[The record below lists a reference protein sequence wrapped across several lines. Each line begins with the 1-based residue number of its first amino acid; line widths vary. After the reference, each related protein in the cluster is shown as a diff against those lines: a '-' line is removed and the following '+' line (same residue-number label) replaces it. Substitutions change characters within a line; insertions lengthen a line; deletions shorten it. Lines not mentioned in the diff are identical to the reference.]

1 MVRRAVMV
9 AHVTD
14 LPSSPDDDAARAAAA
29 KKIASR
35 VGLWGV
41 PITAIAILCVLLG
54 VPWWL
59 VAGGIVAF
67 VAIILF
73 DT

>member
-1 MVRRAVMV
+1 MV
-9 AHVTD
+9 ADVTD
-14 LPSSPDDDAARAAAA
+14 LPPSPDDDAARAAAA

-35 VGLWGV
+35 VGLWGI
-41 PITAIAILCVLLG
+41 PIAAIALLCLLLG

-59 VAGGIVAF
+59 VAAGIVAF

-73 DT
+73 DL

>member
-1 MVRRAVMV
+1 MV
-9 AHVTD
+9 ADVTD
-14 LPSSPDDDAARAAAA
+14 LPPSPDDDAARTAVA

-35 VGLWGV
+35 IGLWGL
-41 PITAIAILCVLLG
+41 PITAVALLCLLLG

>member
-1 MVRRAVMV
+1 M
-9 AHVTD
+9 TD
-14 LPSSPDDDAARAAAA
+14 IPPSPDDDAARAAAA
-29 KKIASR
+29 KKIVSR
-35 VGLWGV
+35 IALWGI
-41 PITAIAILCVLLG
+41 PIPAVALLCLLLG

-73 DT
+73 DL

>member
-1 MVRRAVMV
+1 MV
-9 AHVTD
+9 ADVTE
-14 LPSSPDDDAARAAAA
+14 PPPSPDDDAVRAAAA
-29 KKIASR
+29 KKLALR
-35 VGLWGV
+35 VSLWGI
-41 PITAIAILCVLLG
+41 PITAVAVLCLLLG

-67 VAIILF
+67 IAIILF